1 MADDYYSILGVKRDA
16 SQAEIQRAYRDLAR
30 KYHPDM
36 NPDDKSAK
44 EKFQRVQKA
53 YDVLGNA
60 EKREMYDRYGSSF
73 ESMGQGGPGG
83 GGWSTQYG
91 PAGGGAG
98 FEEIDFSQLFGG
110 QGPNQFD
117 GSFGDIFRQFSGG
130 RRRQK
135 SGRRGADVEASL
147 TIPFN
152 TSITGGE
159 GNLAIQTGDG
169 KSKTINVKIP
179 AGIADGKKIRLRG
192 QGNPGR
198 GDGQAGDLLV
208 TIRVTPHPYFT
219 RRGSNLE
226 VNVPVTVA
234 EAALGAKVD
243 VPTPKGTIT
252 LTVPPGT
259 SSGRRLRVK
268 GHGVPAGKDANGD
281 LFAVVQIAMPSAI
294 EDEAKDL
301 LRKFDQ
307 LLPLDPRADLK
318 W

>member
-1 MADDYYSILGVKRDA
+1 MAEDYYSILGVKRDA
-16 SQAEIQRAYRDLAR
+16 SQAEIQRAYRKLAR
-30 KYHPDM
+30 QYHPDM
-36 NPDDKSAK
+36 NPDDKTAK

-53 YDVLGNA
+53 YDVLGSA

-83 GGWSTQYG
+83 GWSTHYG

-117 GSFGDIFRQFSGG
+117 GSFGDIFRQFTGG
-130 RRRQK
+130 RRRQTA
-135 SGRRGADVEASL
+135 GRRGADLEASI

-152 TSITGGE
+152 VAIMGGE
-159 GNLAIQTGDG
+159 SSLPLQTADG

-179 AGIADGKKIRLRG
+179 AGIVDGKKIRLRG

-198 GDGQAGDLLV
+198 GDGRPGDLLITV
-208 TIRVTPHPYFT
+208 HVTPHPYFV
-219 RRGSNLE
+219 RRGNNLE
-226 VNVPVTVA
+226 VSVPVTVS
-234 EAALGAKVD
+234 EAARGAKVD

-259 SSGRRLRVK
+259 SSGKKLRIK
-268 GHGVPAGKDANGD
+268 GHGVQTTKEGNGD
-281 LFAVVQIAMPSAI
+281 LVAIVMIVLPSTI
-294 EDEAKDL
+294 DEPSSDL
-301 LRKFDQ
+301 LRKFDERQ
-307 LLPLDPRADLK
+307 PMNPRADLK